1 MESTV
6 TIVRLR
12 SLPLSERREELET
25 MIVSVLKSALLM
37 GEDEELSTSESFF
50 EMGLTSLAITEAKE
64 HLESLLGCRISAT
77 VLFNSPT
84 IERMTDHLI
93 EGVLS
98 DLFEQSPAA
107 EPADDANGRRAL
119 WDDVMRDVCE
129 Q

>member
-1 MESTV
+1 MQSTV

-12 SLPLSERREELET
+12 SMPVSERREELET

-50 EMGLTSLAITEAKE
+50 DLGLTSLALTESKE

-84 IERMTDHLI
+84 IDSLAEHLAG
-93 EGVLS
+93 EVLPE
-98 DLFEQSPAA
+98 LFTG
-107 EPADDANGRRAL
+107 EPSQKEEPGERRAL